1 MTLTFSW
8 VGRDGQQRHSACQ
21 RVVSVTEQHKA
32 GEGVLGRG
40 VGNITQDG
48 HRKPFEEGERRL
60 KGSYRVSHR
69 DKEEKQREQVQGQC
83 GDGLAGLFQE

>member
-1 MTLTFSW
+1 MGGKRRTAKTLSLSKGGKCYGATQSW
-8 VGRDGQQRHSACQ
+8 GR
-21 RVVSVTEQHKA
+21 SVR
-32 GEGVLGRG
+32 EGSC
-40 VGNITQDG
+40 NITQDG
-48 HRKPFEEGERRL
+48 QRKPFEEGERRL